1 MPLEAGHAA
10 STGIIVAIRILVMIL
25 GLAALATP
33 VQADEPRVS
42 PWEELTPD
50 EATPETTSESV
61 PYQVEFL
68 GTEDSA
74 LLSILD
80 AASQLIELENRPP
93 PTPARLNLRI
103 EEDLTRLNSV
113 LRSEGY
119 YDATLRSEINTDET
133 PAKVAIHIETGSRY
147 LLSSHEL
154 AYEGLTPPPEKL
166 RPDMEQ
172 LGLEPNMPAR
182 GPRIAAAGQQWAV
195 LMTHRGDPIARVVD
209 RKSVINR
216 DTKTMS
222 VVLRVDAGAPARFG
236 PVTISGLER
245 LDPVYVRRLLTWQ
258 QGEIYDSRKTEE
270 ARRRLSQTRIFAS
283 IGIKPDA
290 ELDDQGELPVT
301 INLVEGPL
309 RTIGFGVSYSTDVGF
324 GGNVFWE
331 HRNFFGQGEQLR
343 LNITG
348 SEIEQS
354 LEANLR
360 KPTYPGRRQ
369 TLIFNVALSN
379 EETDAFDE
387 RSASALAAIESRYLE
402 DWLMTAGLA
411 PEFSDV
417 EEMGDKEKFLLLG
430 LPITGIR
437 DLRDDRLN
445 PTRGTRFS
453 LTLTPYYGLGDDD
466 PNWLTGTAAGSG
478 YLAVDEERRFVL
490 ANRAK
495 VGFLVGADNEA
506 LPASK
511 RFYAGGGGSIRGYE
525 FQSVGDLDA
534 FDDPIGGRSV
544 IEVSSEF
551 RMRVT
556 EQIGVVPFVD
566 GGTVYREAYPDFSN
580 TFRWA
585 AGLGLR
591 YFTGF
596 GPVRLDVAF
605 PINKRDS
612 DDSYQFYISF
622 GQAF

>member
-1 MPLEAGHAA
+1 
-10 STGIIVAIRILVMIL
+10 MIL
-25 GLAALATP
+25 GLAALAAP
-33 VQADEPRVS
+33 AQAGEPRVS
-42 PWEELTPD
+42 PWEELPSD
-50 EATPETTSESV
+50 ELKPETTTESIS
-61 PYQVEFL
+61 YRVEFL
-68 GTEDSA
+68 GAEDSA
-74 LLSILD
+74 LLSVLK

-93 PTPARLNLRI
+93 PTPARLNLRV
-103 EEDLTRLNSV
+103 EEDLMRLNSV

-119 YDATLRSEINTDET
+119 YDATLRSEINTQET

-154 AYEGLTPPPEKL
+154 VYEGPAPPPEEL
-166 RPDMEQ
+166 RPNMER
-172 LGLEPNMPAR
+172 LGLEPAMPAR
-182 GPRIAAAGQQWAV
+182 APRIAAAGQQWV
-195 LMTHRGDPIARVVD
+195 VRMTQRGYPFARVVD

-222 VVLRVDAGAPARFG
+222 VVLRVDAGVPARFG
-236 PVTISGLER
+236 PVTISGLDR
-245 LDPVYVRRLLTWQ
+245 VDPVYVRRLVTWE
-258 QGEIYDSRKTEE
+258 QGEIYDSRKIEQL
-270 ARRRLSQTRIFAS
+270 RRRLSQTRVFAS
-283 IGIKPDA
+283 IGIKHDA
-290 ELDDQGELPVT
+290 ELDDQGELPVE
-301 INLVEGPL
+301 IGLVEGPP
-309 RTIGFGVSYSTDVGF
+309 RTVGFGIDYSTDVGV
-324 GGNVFWE
+324 GSNVFWE

-343 LNITG
+343 LSITA

-354 LEANLR
+354 LEANVR

-369 TLIFNVALSN
+369 ALLLNVALSN
-379 EETDAFDE
+379 EDTDAYKE

-417 EEMGDKEKFLLLG
+417 KEMGDKEKFLLLG
-430 LPITGIR
+430 LPITATR
-437 DLRDDRLN
+437 DLRDERLN
-445 PTRGTRFS
+445 PTRGTRLN
-453 LTLTPYYGLGDDD
+453 LTLTPYLGLGDEDSD
-466 PNWLTGTAAGSG
+466 WLKGTVAGSG
-478 YLAVDEERRFVL
+478 YLAVDDDRRFVL

-495 VGFLVGADNEA
+495 VGFLYGADNENV
-506 LPASK
+506 PASK

-534 FDDPIGGRSV
+534 FNDPIGGRSV

-556 EQIGVVPFVD
+556 EQIGLVPFVD
-566 GGTVYREAYPDFSN
+566 GGTVYEEVYPDFSN

-596 GPVRLDVAF
+596 GPVRLDVAV
-605 PINKRDS
+605 PLNERDS